1 MEEGQLRIKIR
12 SVNEGFKHGGFGV
25 DFRKT
30 KLYIFVC
37 VF

>member
-1 MEEGQLRIKIR
+1 MEEAQLRMKIR
-12 SVNEGFKHGGFGV
+12 SVNEGFKHGGFGE

-30 KLYIFVC
+30 KLYIFVR